1 MNSDVDLDPEAGPSS
16 ATVEPQ
22 ELEFENEEQ
31 LATVTVVEN
40 FEVDPLGEHKPSRP
54 TPTGSASESD
64 SNGEDDNSP
73 NQTTN
78 PSKASSAINRS
89 HPQPSA
95 PSAKQKSGKPTTS
108 NSSKSKPTT
117 KKRPAYQTK
126 AERRLDKFKQKARR
140 AEKMEEG
147 KLKRKINGSGGGH
160 WASKGKKQKGGRGKR

>member
-1 MNSDVDLDPEAGPSS
+1 LCVDSDPAAGPSS

-40 FEVDPLGEHKPSRP
+40 FEVDPLGEHRPSRL
-54 TPTGSASESD
+54 TPTGSAD

-73 NQTTN
+73 NPMTN
-78 PSKASSAINRS
+78 PSKALSANRS

-95 PSAKQKSGKPTTS
+95 PSAKQTSGKPTTS

-147 KLKRKINGSGGGH
+147 KVKRKINGSGGGH